1 MHYAIQHSPLG
12 AKLRAISGHSRRTG
26 QNDIAG
32 TVRIGSVESLSN
44 FEQNSRRHQHIF
56 TTETGKTVDKDSKY
70 TPPLSPMS
78 PLTPNPSHA
87 NSRLQDDHHQGQSS
101 ESLPDPVSNSSLRED
116 NGIEVSKPEP
126 TLSKHLLS
134 NTETSLQPI
143 DSPEMPLRNPQF
155 EQLQHARTPYPTPKQ
170 SYASNGRLF
179 LHPTLPPP
187 LQTSQQPQQY
197 PLDYRPESPVFQGPS
212 SSNDAGQLSDADVA
226 YMSRDM
232 NVGRTSSSGSLLPN
246 TPSMKRL
253 SASYYNQF
261 HHSAARPSS
270 SLRMDSTLSMASS
283 RTDSD
288 SPDRLAQSPDILH
301 SGLHASPEQVSPEQQ
316 ESVSEIAHDIQ
327 EVDKPPPKTE
337 RPYQEADEDVGFV
350 SDSVLDSAPESMTGS
365 REIHLGDW
373 DRQHGIGESAVG
385 SLRDSTM
392 SGSDSFNRSTE
403 PTEQPEPSKEASGHP
418 VEIHDSPQREKPKLG
433 REGSKDLRRRSSHS
447 IHRPQEHV
455 SAAQHKNHS
464 ASAALGLGVGLGL
477 ELGDTDRQDEEAVDY
492 DGDRDDRG
500 FDSTDGMVP
509 TWSQSPSSAL
519 ATAAVSASSK
529 TLKKKRSK
537 KLLED
542 QIVPRRKVSYDRR
555 GSHES
560 EHGSGALEDDDVDKG
575 QEGDDEWSPQVS
587 RKATT

>member
-12 AKLRAISGHSRRTG
+12 AKLRAISGHRRRTG
-26 QNDIAG
+26 QNDIAE

-56 TTETGKTVDKDSKY
+56 TTEPGKTVDKDSKY

-78 PLTPNPSHA
+78 PLTPNPNHA
-87 NSRLQDDHHQGQSS
+87 NSRLLDDHHQGQTS
-101 ESLPDPVSNSSLRED
+101 ESMPDPISNSSLRED

-126 TLSKHLLS
+126 TLSKHLLP
-134 NTETSLQPI
+134 NTETSPQPI

-155 EQLQHARTPYPTPKQ
+155 EQLQHARTPYPTPKN
-170 SYASNGRLF
+170 SYADNGRLF
-179 LHPTLPPP
+179 MHPTPPR
-187 LQTSQQPQQY
+187 LQTSQQSHQY
-197 PLDYRPESPVFQGPS
+197 PVDYRPESPVFQGPS

-232 NVGRTSSSGSLLPN
+232 NVGRISSSGSLLPN

-261 HHSAARPSS
+261 HHSTARPSS
-270 SLRMDSTLSMASS
+270 SLRMDTTLSMAS

-301 SGLHASPEQVSPEQQ
+301 SDLHASPDQVSPKQQ
-316 ESVSEIAHDIQ
+316 ESVSELVQDSQGA
-327 EVDKPPPKTE
+327 DKPQLKTE
-337 RPYQEADEDVGFV
+337 RLYQEPDEDVGFV
-350 SDSVLDSAPESMTGS
+350 SDSVLDSASESKAGS

-373 DRQHGIGESAVG
+373 DRQHGIGESTVG
-385 SLRDSTM
+385 SLRDSTV
-392 SGSDSFNRSTE
+392 SGSDTFNRSTE
-403 PTEQPEPSKEASGHP
+403 PTGQPEPSKEANGYP
-418 VEIHDSPQREKPKLG
+418 VEMNDLPLKEKPKLG
-433 REGSKDLRRRSSHS
+433 REGSKNSRRRSSHS
-447 IHRPQEHV
+447 ILRPQEHA
-455 SAAQHKNHS
+455 SAQYKNHS

-477 ELGDTDRQDEEAVDY
+477 DLGDNDRQDEEAVDY

-509 TWSQSPSSAL
+509 TWSQPPSSAS
-519 ATAAVSASSK
+519 APAVSASSK

-537 KLLED
+537 RLLED
-542 QIVPRRKVSYDRR
+542 QIVPRRKVSYDRE
-555 GSHES
+555 SHES
-560 EHGSGALEDDDVDKG
+560 GHGNGALEDDDVDKG
-575 QEGDDEWSPQVS
+575 QEGDDERSPQVS
-587 RKATT
+587 RKAAP